1 MRLPFCQWPNVS
13 GLGATIYMY
22 KFIAIALSEIKKLV
36 IILSCISIHVGWHVL
51 GDGGMGDLQNYIVV
65 SEIFSKKYFL

>member
-1 MRLPFCQWPNVS
+1 
-13 GLGATIYMY
+13 MY

-51 GDGGMGDLQNYIVV
+51 GDGGMGGLQNYIKV